1 MRVVVVGASSGL
13 GRCIGIGLAQRG
25 AHVALLARRE
35 ERLATAAKEAG
46 AGTLAVRCDVTDES
60 SCRQAIE
67 DAAAGLGGIDA
78 VVYTPALGPLARLED
93 LSAETWQRT
102 FATNVTGAAVV
113 TAAALPHL
121 KASSGVAAYLSSV
134 SATQT
139 APWPG
144 LGAYVVSKA
153 ALERLIEAWRI
164 EHPQIGF
171 TRVIVG
177 DCPGGEGD
185 GATEFNSAWDPDLA
199 MEIMS
204 VWVTRNYIAGN
215 LLDVGELV
223 GAVEAVLRVG
233 PVGSIPS
240 ITVAPRHAN

>member
-1 MRVVVVGASSGL
+1 
-13 GRCIGIGLAQRG
+13 
-25 AHVALLARRE
+25 VALLARRE
-35 ERLATAAKEAG
+35 DRLALAAKEAG
-46 AGTLAVRCDVTDES
+46 PEALAIRCDVTDES
-60 SCRQAIE
+60 SCRQAIA

-78 VVYTPALGPLARLED
+78 LVYTPAVGPLARLAD
-93 LSAETWQRT
+93 ISAETWQHT

-121 KASSGVAAYLSSV
+121 EASSGVAAYLSSV

-164 EHPQIGF
+164 EYPQIGF

-177 DCPGGEGD
+177 DCAGGEGD
-185 GATEFNSAWDPDLA
+185 GATGFASAWDPDLA

-215 LLDVGELV
+215 LLDVEELV

-240 ITVAPRHAN
+240 ITVTPRHAN

>member
-1 MRVVVVGASSGL
+1 M
-13 GRCIGIGLAQRG
+13 
-25 AHVALLARRE
+25 ALLARRE
-35 ERLATAAKEAG
+35 DRLAVAAKEAG
-46 AGTLAVRCDVTDES
+46 PDALAIRCDVTDES
-60 SCRQAIE
+60 SCRQAIA

-78 VVYTPALGPLARLED
+78 LVYTPALGPLARLAD
-93 LSAETWQRT
+93 ISAETWQRT

-164 EHPQIGF
+164 EYPQIGF
-171 TRVIVG
+171 TRVVVG
-177 DCPGGEGD
+177 DCAGGEGH
-185 GATEFNSAWDPDLA
+185 GATEFASSWDSDLA
-199 MEIMS
+199 TEIMP

-215 LLDVGELV
+215 LLDVEELV

-240 ITVAPRHAN
+240 ITVTPRHAK